1 MDLRFKYVPER
12 YDDNPEIA
20 AAAPVPFS
28 PKLPKQPAIQ
38 RQKTKKPILN
48 LRYTYNEQRY
58 DDDPVIAANAPQVF
72 APIIKRK

>member
-1 MDLRFKYVPER
+1 MDLRFTYVPKR
-12 YDDNPEIA
+12 YDDNPEVA
-20 AAAPVPFS
+20 AAAPEAFS
-28 PKLPKQPAIQ
+28 PKLPKRPAIQ

-58 DDDPVIAANAPQVF
+58 DDDPVKAANAPPVF